1 MWRSVLHAS
10 GTCYEKVIMMMS
22 DYKIQ
27 SIFDRYH
34 IVADSDLKE
43 AVPRLDAAF
52 IAQTMTTPTATNVG
66 QPLTH

>member
-10 GTCYEKVIMMMS
+10 GTCYEKVIMMS
-22 DYKIQ
+22 DYKIR

-43 AVPRLDAAF
+43 AVTRLDAAF